1 MTASTGGPFD
11 SQNTIVSIKLGKAL
25 QKAVSYPVVV
35 ARIGKVVEAG
45 NLRGETSSFPAG
57 YSSILQGG
65 YHPKMLLKRTQG
77 PRWLLVKSDG
87 SSHHLAPSVPVLVS
101 AKTRTKLTQVA

>member
-57 YSSILQGG
+57 YPSILQGG
-65 YHPKMLLKRTQG
+65 YHPKMLLERTQG
-77 PRWLLVKSDG
+77 PRWLLVKSNG
-87 SSHHLAPSVPVLVS
+87 SSHHLALSVPVLVS
-101 AKTRTKLTQVA
+101 SKTRTKHTQVA

>member
-11 SQNTIVSIKLGKAL
+11 SQNTIVSIKLAKVL
-25 QKAVSYPVVV
+25 QKAFSCPVVV

-57 YSSILQGG
+57 YPSILQGG
-65 YHPKMLLKRTQG
+65 YHPKMLLKRTQR
-77 PRWLLVKSDG
+77 PRWLLVKSNG
-87 SSHHLAPSVPVLVS
+87 SSYHLAPSVPVLVS
-101 AKTRTKLTQVA
+101 AKTRTKHTQVA

>member
-11 SQNTIVSIKLGKAL
+11 SRNAIVSIKLGKAL

-35 ARIGKVVEAG
+35 ARTGKVVEAG

-57 YSSILQGG
+57 YPSILQGG
-65 YHPKMLLKRTQG
+65 YHLKMLLKHTQG
-77 PRWLLVKSDG
+77 PRWLLVKNNG
-87 SSHHLAPSVPVLVS
+87 SSHHLALSVPVLVS
-101 AKTRTKLTQVA
+101 SKTRTKHTQVA